1 MDDEDSRLQWN
12 PSYEVLKAYSVQ
24 NLRFYDWTSASHG
37 TAGDVLTSQAGSAWT
52 WTDPKTLVEQASGS
66 ANEVQYSDGS
76 GGFNSESPFQYN
88 PGNNTLSVDKIVSA
102 FEVNSYG
109 NDITLVSGHAGKV
122 TVITSNNKFITVNGN
137 FEVGQAATLVNGYT
151 NDLTVEQ
158 GSNVL
163 LYLAGTSTTGNRT
176 LGPKGTMTILL
187 YRRLNNIDYYT
198 CSGTAIS

>member
-1 MDDEDSRLQWN
+1 MDSETTRLAWN
-12 PSYEVLKAYSVQ
+12 PYYNNLLAISNQSAYIREWS
-24 NLRFYDWTSASHG
+24 TGSAG
-37 TAGDVLTSQAGSAWT
+37 TAGYVLSSNGSSNWT
-52 WTDPKTLVEQASGS
+52 WKDPTTLSISAGS

-76 GGFNSESPFQYN
+76 GGFSAESPFQYN
-88 PGNNTLSVDKIVSA
+88 PSNNTLSVDKIVSA

-109 NDITLVSGHAGKV
+109 SNITLLSGHVGKV
-122 TVITSNNKFITVNGN
+122 TVITSNHKFITVNGN
-137 FEVGQAATLVNGYT
+137 FTVGQAATLVNGYT
-151 NDLTVEQ
+151 NDLIVEQ